1 MRDVA
6 AGAAVT
12 GAWAVLP
19 GARAFARSLPY
30 IGAAKPAGIPWPPDA
45 AVLAADP
52 LRPQFHLLPKYGW
65 MNDPNAP
72 TFWRGKYHMFY
83 QYNPGA
89 AVWGDMHWGHA
100 VSADMVHWEHLPVA
114 LAPTA
119 ASYDADGCFTGSF
132 VNDTALDGGT
142 ATIVY
147 TGVQAVSDPSQ
158 ATLRDGTHNY
168 REVQALATTKDPMLR
183 WWERLP
189 APVIVVPPPDMN
201 VSGFRDP
208 SVWREGDFFYMT
220 VGSGIRN
227 QGGMVLLYR
236 SPAKGPGALREWE
249 YLHPL
254 AQGEWNGKDTRD
266 AVDSGEMW
274 ECPELFRVGRWHVL
288 IYSSE
293 RRVFWQTGALDEKT
307 MLFKKAHEG
316 VLDGGNFYAPKTQLD
331 AKGNRILWGWVSE
344 SRPDDALKAAGWAG
358 CMSLPRVVGVDD
370 DGMLTMTPAKQVE
383 SLRGSPKAGEGWR
396 GGEFHAVLVGA
407 DPVLRLMDSEDST
420 APWLE
425 VEVRTTDS
433 GRQLRV
439 GEKYVGMPAASEVD
453 LRVFVDASVVE
464 IFANGR
470 ACLTVR
476 VYRPVKGT
484 LGAEIDPKSVKR
496 LEVWPMRAISE
507 NRLTT

>member
-1 MRDVA
+1 
-6 AGAAVT
+6 
-12 GAWAVLP
+12 
-19 GARAFARSLPY
+19 
-30 IGAAKPAGIPWPPDA
+30 
-45 AVLAADP
+45 

-72 TFWRGKYHMFY
+72 TWWRGKYHMFY

-114 LAPTA
+114 LAPTPG
-119 ASYDADGCFTGSF
+119 SYDADGCFTGSF
-132 VNDTALDGGT
+132 VNDIALDGGT
-142 ATIVY
+142 AAIVY

-158 ATLRDGTHNY
+158 ATLRDGTHNF

-183 WWERLP
+183 WWEKLP
-189 APVIVVPPPDMN
+189 APVVVVPPPDMN

-208 SVWREGDFFYMT
+208 SVWREGDYFYMT

-236 SPAKGPGALREWE
+236 SPAKGPAALREWE

-307 MLFKKAHEG
+307 MRFKKAHEG

-344 SRPDDALKAAGWAG
+344 SRSDDALKAAGWAG
-358 CMSLPRVVGVDD
+358 CMSLPRVLGVDE
-370 DGMLTMTPAKQVE
+370 DGALLMTPAHQVE
-383 SLRGSPKAGEGWR
+383 MLRGNLRGSESAKTAGEGWR
-396 GGEFHAVLVGA
+396 GGEFHAVLVGPE
-407 DPVLRLMDSEDST
+407 PVLRLMDSEDAA
-420 APWLE
+420 APWLQ
-425 VEVRTTDS
+425 VEVRTTDA

-439 GEKYVGMPAASEVD
+439 GEKYVSMPAGTEVD
-453 LRVFVDASVVE
+453 LRIFVDASVVE

-476 VYRPVKGT
+476 VYRPVRGT

-496 LEVWPMRAISE
+496 LEIWPMQAISD
-507 NRLTT
+507 NRLTS